1 MATTSKLEIASEQRK
16 PQRPLDRYAPHSPFS
31 LTDMSSDVS
40 SSSSAAPP
48 FQPKTAF
55 AETPEQFDS
64 YEAPDR
70 AALRQRARDVLVD
83 RLGASDAAL
92 STAYACG
99 TVGVQADQTH
109 YSDGFGLLMP
119 LQQGIAVAARQ
130 ADATRVVFGG
140 ADETWDAEASDP
152 PPWVTVVHR
161 VLQELLAETR
171 VEVAVESTVPGTC
184 RDGYLAALAVALMRV
199 VRRLDVPPTVD
210 LDHVDSL
217 RDVLVPLLAGEIGT
231 ALDQP
236 YSTAYL
242 LATFAGDDPAF
253 TLVDT
258 STREHLPVET
268 DGRTALRW
276 AVLDPGSSPPS
287 SSAFHRRR
295 KQQAD
300 EALSTLRSSGFAD
313 LTAFRNLEHRDL
325 ERAVDVLPSELAPI
339 ARHLVTENR
348 RVQKHVAALRRSDWQ
363 MIGALLLMSHASQR
377 DDWQGT
383 SSATNAVV
391 KEAERRTH
399 DGLYGACMTGRSG
412 AVLVTG
418 RPNNFK
424 TALRHVIDAVTPAL
438 GHPPRILSP

>member
-1 MATTSKLEIASEQRK
+1 M
-16 PQRPLDRYAPHSPFS
+16 SP
-31 LTDMSSDVS
+31 DVP
-40 SSSSAAPP
+40 SAASLRLP
-48 FQPKTAF
+48 FWSEGAYVES
-55 AETPEQFDS
+55 AEHV
-64 YEAPDR
+64 EAAEGP
-70 AALRQRARDVLVD
+70 
-83 RLGASDAAL
+83 DAAAVEEKARAL
-92 STAYACG
+92 LESAFGAEEAAAVTAYACG

-130 ADATRVVFGG
+130 ADATRVVFAG
-140 ADETWDAEASDP
+140 ADTTWDAEASDP

-161 VLQELLAETR
+161 VLQELLAGTR
-171 VEVAVESTVPGTC
+171 VEVAVASTVPGAC

-210 LDHVDSL
+210 LDHVESL

-258 STREHLPVET
+258 RTREHLPVET

-383 SSATNAVV
+383 SPATNSVV